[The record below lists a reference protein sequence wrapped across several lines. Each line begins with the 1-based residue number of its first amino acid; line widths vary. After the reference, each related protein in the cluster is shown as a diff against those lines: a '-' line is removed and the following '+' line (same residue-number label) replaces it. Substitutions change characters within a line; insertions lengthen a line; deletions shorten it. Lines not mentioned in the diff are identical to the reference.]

1 MVVRPGT
8 RSQARASGDEA
19 VGQQL
24 DAAARLAVAAG
35 ITSDRFEQLARRAH
49 SAAMQQ
55 GDRG

>member
-1 MVVRPGT
+1 M

-35 ITSDRFEQLARRAH
+35 ITPDRFEQLARRAH

-55 GDRG
+55 GDRR